1 MNDYYKEKKKYKC
14 KKQYYEFLKTYNY
27 YLNNY
32 FN

>member
-1 MNDYYKEKKKYKC
+1 MNITTKKKYKC